1 MESAPFAKPETPK
14 EKKIENKEKTISLS
28 IDKKIF
34 TVEFKNE
41 IEYLSIVASY
51 QESLFLVKYTG
62 KFTLSDIK
70 KVGLF
75 RDYESIDECLF
86 EIFEGLNSEPTLTE
100 KDNLNII
107 ITVPLHTRKYPEI
120 TFTLKKL
127 EKNESQKYDELVN
140 VLLNMKN
147 EKDKEIKE
155 LKEKVENLE
164 KLLDLKNKKKENKEE
179 SEEQFD
185 GTKIEIFNIGKDE
198 YLDYFPD
205 KSQYK
210 ENIEIITFS
219 ITLECNEKDIQEVI
233 DSFNKYKDDIENIL
247 DFSDYGK
254 TSTDFNMRIKKNKI
268 IIDLINYNE
277 INKENGIQEKKDFI
291 FDELISGETYPFLI
305 SFMTNG
311 MKIGLKTKINL
322 IDISEIKDEEKF
334 NNLFYN
340 TKIDFKGDIIL
351 CKIFLSLLLIGL
363 HSINDKEKQN
373 DKENDKENNENDNDK
388 DMIKKIIDLVND
400 IFLTVINGKLNY
412 TLNKKELLDNFKEI
426 EIFILSFIKS
436 ITIKSVNLF
445 KDPKY
450 RVFQKINFNTIKL
463 GILGSSKYNVGILGV
478 NFESPKN
485 NEFIDKVLNGKI
497 TLEEEE
503 NEENSKDEEKNDRD

>member
-140 VLLNMKN
+140 VLLNMIN

-155 LKEKVENLE
+155 LKDQVENLE

-179 SEEQFD
+179 TEEQYD

-210 ENIEIITFS
+210 ENSGGINVS
-219 ITLECNEKDIQEVI
+219 ITLECNEKDVQEVV
-233 DSFNKYKDDIENIL
+233 DSFNKYKDDIKELL
-247 DFSDYGK
+247 DFNDYDK
-254 TSTDFNMRIKKNKI
+254 KNSDFNLRINKNKI
-268 IIDLINYNE
+268 IIDWISYNE
-277 INKENGIQEKKDFI
+277 IK
-291 FDELISGETYPFLI
+291 
-305 SFMTNG
+305 
-311 MKIGLKTKINL
+311 
-322 IDISEIKDEEKF
+322 
-334 NNLFYN
+334 
-340 TKIDFKGDIIL
+340 
-351 CKIFLSLLLIGL
+351 
-363 HSINDKEKQN
+363 
-373 DKENDKENNENDNDK
+373 
-388 DMIKKIIDLVND
+388 
-400 IFLTVINGKLNY
+400 NY
-412 TLNKKELLDNFKEI
+412 
-426 EIFILSFIKS
+426 
-436 ITIKSVNLF
+436 
-445 KDPKY
+445 Y
-450 RVFQKINFNTIKL
+450 
-463 GILGSSKYNVGILGV
+463 
-478 NFESPKN
+478 
-485 NEFIDKVLNGKI
+485 
-497 TLEEEE
+497 
-503 NEENSKDEEKNDRD
+503 